1 LKLIE
6 VAGQMFVEKKDR
18 LKLLVFSHWLNP
30 RAKVMFNG
38 AHDPAGLGLGH
49 GCLYPCIIPQDVT
62 GLERQRTGSKA
73 LLEKVCQLTTHAA
86 FALAQCACL
95 SMASMISGHIG
106 MGSAWPMP

>member
-62 GLERQRTGSKA
+62 GAQSSRPAVMLSEIPKSDVCLWHQPDQPGRSGDVRCLGTTGNGPNGA
-73 LLEKVCQLTTHAA
+73 
-86 FALAQCACL
+86 
-95 SMASMISGHIG
+95 IR
-106 MGSAWPMP
+106 